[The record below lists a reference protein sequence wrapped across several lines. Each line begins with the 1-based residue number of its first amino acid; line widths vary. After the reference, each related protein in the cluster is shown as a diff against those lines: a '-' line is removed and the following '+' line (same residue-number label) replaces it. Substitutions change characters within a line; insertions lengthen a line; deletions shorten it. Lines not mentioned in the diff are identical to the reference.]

1 MEKTYQAR
9 NRFIRRNHCMDG
21 TTHPTVDRVHAIR
34 MCADSLQKTKWRIL
48 TLIYYESDFH
58 RKYDIE
64 RIKNHV
70 AYWDIE
76 QQGWRT
82 FQIENFLEWRPIV

>member
-1 MEKTYQAR
+1 MAR
-9 NRFIRRNHCMDG
+9 G
-21 TTHPTVDRVHAIR
+21 
-34 MCADSLQKTKWRIL
+34 

-70 AYWDIE
+70 AYWDME

>member
-1 MEKTYQAR
+1 MAR
-9 NRFIRRNHCMDG
+9 G
-21 TTHPTVDRVHAIR
+21 
-34 MCADSLQKTKWRIL
+34 

-70 AYWDIE
+70 AYWDME

-82 FQIENFLEWRPIV
+82 FQIEKLPGMETDCLNEE